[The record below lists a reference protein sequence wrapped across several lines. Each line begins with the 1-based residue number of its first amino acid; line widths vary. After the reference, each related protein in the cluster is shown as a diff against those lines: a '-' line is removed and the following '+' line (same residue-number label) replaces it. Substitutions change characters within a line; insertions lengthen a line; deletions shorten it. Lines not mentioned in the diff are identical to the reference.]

1 MCSSNTSENTF
12 FHELKKFFHV
22 KWHLISKLEEPC
34 EKETRRQPFN
44 IDEAKSA
51 SEAYIRM
58 VWKAMADKTTYTDLS
73 ESSCSYTEAPAEG
86 IFSIYDMILT

>member
-1 MCSSNTSENTF
+1 M
-12 FHELKKFFHV
+12 KG
-22 KWHLISKLEEPC
+22 HLISKLEEPC

-58 VWKAMADKTTYTDLS
+58 LWKAVADRTTYTDLS
-73 ESSCSYTEAPAEG
+73 ESSCSYTEAAVEG
-86 IFSIYDMILT
+86 IFSIYDRI